1 MAQQVKDPVL
11 SLVVAQVSAV
21 ALVPPLVPELLH
33 AVGAPPKKK
42 KFSKSTT

>member
-42 KFSKSTT
+42 ISKSTT